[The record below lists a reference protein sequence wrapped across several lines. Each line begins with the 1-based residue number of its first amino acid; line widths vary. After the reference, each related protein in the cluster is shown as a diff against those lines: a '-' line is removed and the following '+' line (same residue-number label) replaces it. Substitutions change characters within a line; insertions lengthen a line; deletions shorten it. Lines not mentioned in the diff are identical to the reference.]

1 MNGEIKLSVLL
12 NDYKSGGAAVKA
24 VGNVLCQ
31 ELDFE
36 IEIIIE
42 KAPLSDTETEEI
54 LALCPAFNDRI
65 IFADRI
71 GFGEGD
77 TVPRGKYCYPLN
89 GSEFV
94 CLPSELRDYVMLRED
109 KDADDIMVSISMTAY
124 NQEPYIARAL
134 DSILK
139 QEVNFRYEI
148 IIGEDCS
155 TDKTRQII
163 ESYRQ
168 KYPDIIKPLY
178 HPVNVGLRINND
190 MVRRR
195 LRGKYRAIL
204 EGDDYWLSADKMQSQ
219 VDFLEKHPEYVGI
232 TGNYIDVDKNG
243 KQLDRPN
250 SQIYSTERVF
260 NKEELQKWKMP
271 SNTLALTHRNIF
283 RDCGEEVMQRFEK
296 ASIIGDRKLFT
307 FLLMYG
313 DVYHSDDTVA
323 VRMVLPVSPT
333 SWAYAQR
340 HSNMCPI
347 THTWLTNA
355 ENYAKTYGKE
365 LDLTEKKIENWAIA
379 VKCFLKNPS
388 KRNLNA
394 VREVRR
400 NIPKG
405 QKGRYDRGAMKSCM
419 GAVKKVYSGKNIFT
433 GTASL
438 IGKGVKFVGKAFV
451 HAFKKA
457 ENNDK
462 LNKFI

>member
-1 MNGEIKLSVLL
+1 MS
-12 NDYKSGGAAVKA
+12 
-24 VGNVLCQ
+24 
-31 ELDFE
+31 ELQ
-36 IEIIIE
+36 IE
-42 KAPLSDTETEEI
+42 AI
-54 LALCPAFNDRI
+54 LKKCPGFNDRI
-65 IFADRI
+65 IFADKI
-71 GFGEGD
+71 GFGENE
-77 TVPRGKYCYPLN
+77 TAPRGRLCYPLN

-94 CLPSELRDYVMLRED
+94 CQPGELKDFVMFRED
-109 KDADDIMVSISMTAY
+109 KEAEDIMVSISMTAY

-134 DSILK
+134 ESILK

-148 IIGEDCS
+148 IVGEDCS

-168 KYPDIIKPLY
+168 KYPDIIKPIY

-204 EGDDYWLSADKMQSQ
+204 EGDDYWLSTDKMQSQ
-219 VDFLEKHPEYVGI
+219 VDFLEKNPDFVGI

-243 KQLDRPN
+243 KLLKRPN
-250 SQIYSTERVF
+250 PQIYSSESVF
-260 NKEELQKWKMP
+260 NKEELEKWKMP

-313 DVYHSDDTVA
+313 DIYHSEDNVA

-379 VKCFLKNPS
+379 IKCYLKNPS
-388 KRNLNA
+388 KRNLYA
-394 VREVRR
+394 VREIRQ
-400 NIPKG
+400 NIPVEQRK
-405 QKGRYDRGAMKSCM
+405 QYNRGAFRYCM
-419 GAVKKVYSGKNIFT
+419 AAVKKVYNGKNFIT
-433 GTASL
+433 GTVSL
-438 IGKGVKFVGKAFV
+438 FGKGVKFVGKAFKF
-451 HAFKKA
+451 AFKKA
-457 ENNDK
+457 ETNDRLK
-462 LNKFI
+462 KFI